1 MVKNLLIINV
11 LLHVSFELTG
21 ADAIKYAMCAFYPT
35 GASGPFYPWQIVTH
49 MFLHADIGHIAFNM
63 IGLYFFG
70 TYLERLWGAK
80 KFLVF
85 YMACGLVS
93 YFLHEFA
100 NGFQIW
106 MACGS
111 FFPDASV
118 LLEKVSP
125 VDFKVNRAF
134 WKVPALGASGA
145 VLGLVMGF
153 AVLFPEVRLQL
164 LFPPIPIKAKT
175 MALLYVGFSVFSI
188 ITGGMDNIAHFA
200 HLGGLL
206 CGYLMIKYW
215 QNKGKGA
222 H

>member
-1 MVKNLLIINV
+1 MMKITPVVKNLLIINV
-11 LLHVSFELTG
+11 LLHVSLSLAGGEE
-21 ADAIKYAMCAFYPT
+21 IKYAMMAFYPSGET
-35 GASGPFYPWQIVTH
+35 GLFYPWQIITH
-49 MFLHADIGHIAFNM
+49 MFLHGDIGHIAFNM
-63 IGLYFFG
+63 MGLYIFG
-70 TYLERLWGAK
+70 SYLERLWGGK
-80 KFLVF
+80 KFLIF
-85 YMACGLVS
+85 YMTCGLAS

-100 NGFQIW
+100 NGVQIH

-118 LLEKVSP
+118 LA
-125 VDFKVNRAF
+125 KVNPAF
-134 WKVPALGASGA
+134 WASPALGASGA

-215 QNKGKGA
+215 QTKGKGA